1 MARSRRSWSL
11 EILGHP
17 HPIHALWSVFGGFSA
32 FLPVPP
38 LNLARLFE
46 KLDFFQKSPRKS
58 ARGTGAVTEPMGLQR
73 LNPPPWL
80 PSSMH
85 A

>member
-1 MARSRRSWSL
+1 MVARDFRPPPPYSCVAVGFR
-11 EILGHP
+11 GF
-17 HPIHALWSVFGGFSA
+17 FGGFSA